1 MEKRLSAKGKI
12 LIFAI
17 ISIAILTGVFFLM
30 DNLSKKNKNTQ
41 TTEDSYGEILVDLN
55 EIVQL
60 SNSSDGIVA
69 EKLHELE
76 AKVRDISVE
85 PEKQNN
91 NSAVALYIAC
101 VVVIIII
108 FALVYII
115 ILRPFDE
122 LQDFAEEIAN
132 GNLDKKI
139 EYKRVNMFGEFTWA
153 FDHMRN
159 ELIRSRK
166 CEAEAIENNKTVV
179 ATLSHDIKTPIA
191 SIRGY
196 AEALTMSMDSAPERR
211 ERYAEVIMRK
221 CDDVT
226 RITNDMFL
234 HSIHDLD
241 KLSMKQE
248 DIELSELLE
257 ETIESLSGNTNDICK
272 IDSFPQ
278 GQTLGDRGRVAQ
290 VIENIIT
297 NSRKY
302 AAGSK
307 IDVSARID
315 AEAGNYVVRIK
326 DEGPG
331 IPDED
336 MPFIFNKFYRGGNVK
351 DAPGAGLGL
360 YIVKFIM
367 EQMGGDVKLEN
378 SKDGLAVSLLFKLQ
392 GE

>member
-12 LIFAI
+12 IILAI
-17 ISIAILTGVFFLM
+17 VCIAILTGVFFLA
-30 DNLSKKNKNTQ
+30 DYLNRGKNKQSDDNP
-41 TTEDSYGEILVDLN
+41 YGEVLVDLN

-60 SNSSDGIVA
+60 SSGDNALVT
-69 EKLHELE
+69 EKLHTLE
-76 AKVRDISVE
+76 EKVREFTVE
-85 PEKQNN
+85 PEQQNN
-91 NSAVALYIAC
+91 NVSLSLYIC
-101 VVVIIII
+101 CVVIIVIVFI
-108 FALVYII
+108 LVYII
-115 ILRPFDE
+115 VLRPFDE

-257 ETIESLSGNTNDICK
+257 ETIESLSGNTDDICK

-278 GQTLGDRGRVAQ
+278 GHTLGDRGRVAQ
-290 VIENIIT
+290 VVENIIT

-307 IDVSARID
+307 INVSARLD
-315 AEAGNYVVRIK
+315 AEAGYYVVRIK

-367 EQMGGDVKLEN
+367 EQMGGDVKHEN
-378 SKDGLAVSLLFKLQ
+378 SKDGLTVSLLFKLI
-392 GE
+392 